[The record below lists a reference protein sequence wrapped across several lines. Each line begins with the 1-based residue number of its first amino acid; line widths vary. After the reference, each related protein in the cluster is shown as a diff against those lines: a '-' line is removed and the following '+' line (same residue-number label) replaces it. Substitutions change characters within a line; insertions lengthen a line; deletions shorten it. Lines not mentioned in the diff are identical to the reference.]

1 MMSGAFT
8 VEQGGSPQV
17 QVDIIG
23 PNLVRIGREQTFLLA
38 VRNSGNVDAGPGLVS
53 LSVPPTIQ
61 YVQES
66 GVDLFSAGVTSSL
79 EYGIPSPT
87 NNGNPTLLFATTGI
101 PAGSSQSALVQLTLP
116 VAAVPVSG
124 SSFTLTAAWQQD
136 LWNMSLDDFLGFEG
150 IPFIPYP
157 SSGCPSCQNSYALE
171 RMAYSSVVAPY
182 QQIQNVKLVAGKALA
197 TFFADAT
204 ITAGAFLVVTTS
216 GATVVGGVVISAV
229 ALAMTVCV
237 NNVINN
243 DSCLGSLRPAI
254 FAAVSAIRSCGSSL
268 PESAA
273 CLQALGLPPTAV
285 LKSPVAK
292 ALGMLQTFGDQTIQA
307 IDTLTSVPDLLA
319 EEAHAYDTLQKAL
332 GPYASAR
339 AAYQACL
346 SPTQCSVPPPQPL
359 PTNPPGTISLPV
371 TGVTALDP
379 NEKLGTRGAGAQ
391 QYVSGTV
398 PLSYAVYF
406 TNESTATAPAQHVAI
421 TDQLDLTNDSV
432 STFGFGPITFGSQ
445 LVFPPPGLTNY
456 STSLDL
462 RPTNNLLVQV
472 DAHLDPSTGLLTWS
486 FASLDPATNQPPTD
500 PTAGFLPPG
509 GEGGVF
515 FTVLPKQGLA
525 TNSQINNQATI
536 AFDVNPPMSTQTW
549 LNTIDNTPPTSQVSS
564 LPSTEF
570 SLGFPVSWTG
580 TDIGA
585 GIQDFTIY
593 VSDNGGP
600 FAAFMT
606 NTTATSATFPGQRG
620 HTYDFYS
627 IARDLVGNVE
637 AAKSAGEA
645 TTQVATDTTPP
656 VTTVAASPGPNAN
669 GWNNANVTVTLNS
682 TDNEPGGT
690 GMKGITYAA
699 SGAQTIPSTIFGGAS
714 TSLVISAEGIT
725 TITFFGT
732 DNAGNVETPKT
743 LTIKL
748 DKTPPIITPTRTPLP
763 NANGWNNAN
772 VTVSFQCAD
781 SLSGLA
787 AGSPP
792 APTTLSTEGGNQ
804 SVSGTCQDLAGNSAS
819 ATVTGINIDKTPPA
833 VACSANPSILWPP
846 NNKLVPI
853 NVSVNVTDSLSGPA
867 GFTLVSVTSN
877 EPDSGQGD
885 IQGFVAGTASTN
897 GQLRAQRL
905 GSGTGRVYTFT
916 YSGSDRAGNTASC
929 ITTVNVPHDQGQ
941 H

>member
-66 GVDLFSAGVTSSL
+66 GADLFSAGVTSSL

-509 GEGGVF
+509 GEGSVF

-536 AFDVNPPMSTQTW
+536 VFDVNPPMSTQTW
-549 LNTIDNTPPTSQVSS
+549 LNTIDNTPPTSQVVA
-564 LPSTEF
+564 LPVKEF
-570 SLGFPVSWTG
+570 STTFAVNWTG
-580 TDIGA
+580 ADVGA
-585 GIQDFTIY
+585 GVQDFTIY
-593 VSDNGGP
+593 VSDNGSP
-600 FAAFMT
+600 FSPFQT
-606 NTTATSATFPGQRG
+606 NTAATSATFTGQDG
-620 HTYDFYS
+620 HTYGFYS
-627 IARDLVGNVE
+627 LARDLVDNVE
-637 AAKSAGEA
+637 AAKTTAEA
-645 TTQVATDTTPP
+645 TTVVSVDSIPPTTTAI
-656 VTTVAASPGPNAN
+656 VSPLPNEA
-669 GWNNANVTVTLNS
+669 GWNNSNVTINLTS
-682 TDNEPGGT
+682 ADNPGGS
-690 GMKGITYAA
+690 GVKQITYSA
-699 SGAQTIPSTIFGGAS
+699 SGAQTIGSTVVAGAS
-714 TSLVISAEGIT
+714 TSLTITNEGTT

-732 DNAGNVETPKT
+732 DNVGNIETA
-743 LTIKL
+743 
-748 DKTPPIITPTRTPLP
+748 R
-763 NANGWNNAN
+763 
-772 VTVSFQCAD
+772 
-781 SLSGLA
+781 
-787 AGSPP
+787 
-792 APTTLSTEGGNQ
+792 
-804 SVSGTCQDLAGNSAS
+804 
-819 ATVTGINIDKTPPA
+819 TVTINIDKTPPTVSCNA
-833 VACSANPSILWPP
+833 SPNTLWPP
-846 NNKLVPI
+846 NNKLVPV
-853 NVSVNVTDSLSGPA
+853 NLSVTVTDSLSGPA
-867 GFTLVSVTSN
+867 SFNLVSVTSN
-877 EPDSGQGD
+877 EPDSGFGD
-885 IQGFVAGTASTN
+885 IQGFVIGTPSTS

-905 GSGTGRVYTFT
+905 GNGTGRVYTFT
-916 YSGSDRAGNTASC
+916 YSGSDRASNSASC
-929 ITTVNVPHDQGQ
+929 TTTVSVPHDQG